1 MDCYNA
7 ENKKAFIES
16 YIVRRVVARTSL
28 TGLFNKIKPFEDRYE
43 KDCSLFDRAQA
54 LEMYKL
60 FGAKSVEVLANYNT
74 YLRNYTD
81 FMAHQQQGEQDNVY
95 YGINKDALKACL
107 DPKILSQKYFSREQL
122 DDIEDELLN
131 YTDKAIVEALWHGI
145 GGDSMCD
152 LVSLERKMLNAKKDI
167 LILNDGRKISISPK
181 FAEFLDKAF
190 AETEYICYGRTF
202 RIAQLFGFD
211 SLYKERANAC
221 AAPSPDVSFRWV
233 YRKILKYK
241 EYLGI
246 PMMTMK
252 TIQASGLLHML
263 TAEMRKTNCSM
274 RQFLSTNKGKE
285 LAMQYGYDEGH
296 YIDVIANK
304 FNGNE
309 EQT

>member
-1 MDCYNA
+1 MDSCNV
-7 ENKKAFIES
+7 ENKKVFIDS

-28 TGLFNKIKPFEDRYE
+28 TGLFNKIKPFEERYE

-60 FGAKSVEVLANYNT
+60 FGAKSVEVLENYNT
-74 YLRNYTD
+74 YLRSYTD
-81 FMAHQQQGEQDNVY
+81 FMTNRQQGEQDNVY
-95 YGINKDALKACL
+95 YGINKAALKTCL
-107 DPKILSQKYFSREQL
+107 DPEILSQKYFSRKQL

-145 GGDSMCD
+145 SGDSMCD
-152 LVSLERKMLNAKKDI
+152 LVSLDRKMLNAKKDV
-167 LILNDGRKISISPK
+167 LTLNDGRKISITPK

-190 AETEYICYGRTF
+190 AETEYMCYGRTF
-202 RIAQLFGFD
+202 RIESLFGFD
-211 SLYKERANAC
+211 SLYKERSNAH

-252 TIQASGLLHML
+252 TLQASGLLHMM
-263 TAEMRKTNCSM
+263 TSEMQKRNCSM
-274 RQFLSTNKGKE
+274 RQFLSTDKGKE
-285 LAMQYGYDEGH
+285 LAIQYGYDAEC

-304 FNGNE
+304 FNGHKV
-309 EQT
+309 QA